1 MLLMLYIV
9 AREFIE
15 LSANILHL
23 NTGRK
28 KTFGNIF
35 AESLGSG
42 SGVSKSWLECAWGL
56 SVSVVFCYTHLA
68 TIFGNPFHKGRLGE
82 ARSAGF

>member
-15 LSANILHL
+15 LSANILNL

-42 SGVSKSWLECAWGL
+42 SGVSKSWLECA
-56 SVSVVFCYTHLA
+56 
-68 TIFGNPFHKGRLGE
+68 
-82 ARSAGF
+82 